1 MIDLQTRDPAAGG
14 GWNSGPSRSAGLYGE
29 LPVPPP
35 RIPAESPAVAASRK
49 PRRELQPAD

>member
-14 GWNSGPSRSAGLYGE
+14 DWNSGPSRSAGLYGE

-35 RIPAESPAVAASRK
+35 PVPAERPVSALARK
-49 PRRELQPAD
+49 PRHQSRPAD